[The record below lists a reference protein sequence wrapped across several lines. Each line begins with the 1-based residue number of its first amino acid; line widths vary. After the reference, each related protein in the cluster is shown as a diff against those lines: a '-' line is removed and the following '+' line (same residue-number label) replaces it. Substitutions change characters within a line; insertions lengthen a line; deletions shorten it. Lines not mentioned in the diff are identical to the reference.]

1 MDKQKSAAVQVAKE
15 KAASEEKITTLST
28 GVRAILVPVAAS
40 LIQAVTSKI
49 KDPEIPIWH
58 DPDKDR
64 DVPNPT
70 DPTYLKQIQEA
81 SEARAM
87 AAVDASVMFGIE
99 LVDDIPD
106 NGWDKK
112 LQYLERLGH
121 LNLTEFD
128 FSDELDRDFLYK
140 RYIAVGSDDL
150 IKIAR
155 MGGLQPDDLD
165 AADASFPGEENG
177 IPD

>member
-1 MDKQKSAAVQVAKE
+1 VDKNKNAAVQVAKDLDV
-15 KAASEEKITTLST
+15 KKEKITTLST
-28 GVRAILVPVAAS
+28 GVRAVLLPVAAS
-40 LIQAVTSKI
+40 LIQAVTSKV

-64 DVPNPT
+64 EVPNPN

-81 SEARAM
+81 AEARAM

-112 LQYLERLGH
+112 LKYLERLGH
-121 LNLTEFD
+121 LDLTEFD
-128 FSDELDRDFLYK
+128 FKDALDREFLYK

-150 IKIAR
+150 VKIAR
-155 MGGLQPDDLD
+155 MGGLQEEDLD
-165 AADASFPGEENG
+165 AADASFPSNESG

>member
-1 MDKQKSAAVQVAKE
+1 MDKNKNAAVQVAKDLDV
-15 KAASEEKITTLST
+15 KKEKITTLST
-28 GVRAILVPVAAS
+28 GVRAVLLPVAAS
-40 LIQAVTSKI
+40 LIQAVTSKV

-64 DVPNPT
+64 EVPNPN

-81 SEARAM
+81 AEARAM

-112 LQYLERLGH
+112 LMYLERLGH
-121 LNLTEFD
+121 LDLTDFD
-128 FSDELDRDFLYK
+128 FKDALDREFLYK

-150 IKIAR
+150 VKIAR
-155 MGGLQPDDLD
+155 MGGLQEEDLD
-165 AADASFPGEENG
+165 AADASFPSNESG

>member
-49 KDPEIPIWH
+49 KDPEIPMWH

-64 DVPNPT
+64 DVPNST

-165 AADASFPGEENG
+165 AADASFPSEENG
-177 IPD
+177 VSD